1 MGRDQVGVDG
11 AAAVAVRDVVC
22 RFGSLAAVDDV
33 SLEVE
38 QGQFLSLL
46 GPSGCGKTTLLR
58 IVAGLQ
64 RQTSGTVEV
73 AGRDVSRVP
82 AHKRPVGLVFQ
93 RYALFP
99 HKTVAENVAFSLM
112 LQRRPKDEIARR
124 VDAMLELVRLGGFGH
139 RRIDSLSGGQAQRVA
154 LARALVSDPPVLLL
168 DEPLAA
174 LDLKLRQAMHVEL
187 REIQR
192 RVGSTFVYVTHDQEE
207 ALVLSD
213 RVVLMSNGR
222 VVQDGPPR
230 DVYQRPRTLFAAT
243 FLGEANLFEAADVTR
258 DGDRVLAEAGGIRF
272 AMRSG
277 GGTPDGARTVCL
289 RPERIVVSA
298 AGGGAATD
306 VNVAAGTVERVTFL
320 GPLVR
325 YAVRVGDREVLV
337 ERPAGE
343 GAPPHDEGDAV
354 ELRWDDEAAVLV
366 AADA

>member
-1 MGRDQVGVDG
+1 M
-11 AAAVAVRDVVC
+11 
-22 RFGSLAAVDDV
+22 
-33 SLEVE
+33 
-38 QGQFLSLL
+38 
-46 GPSGCGKTTLLR
+46 
-58 IVAGLQ
+58 
-64 RQTSGTVEV
+64 
-73 AGRDVSRVP
+73 P

-112 LQRRPKDEIARR
+112 LQRRPKDEVARR
-124 VDAMLELVRLGGFGH
+124 VDADARARAARRLRRPPH
-139 RRIDSLSGGQAQRVA
+139 RQLSGGQAQRVA

-207 ALVLSD
+207 ALVLCD

-243 FLGEANLFEAADVTR
+243 FLGEANLFEAADVAR

-289 RPERIVVSA
+289 RPERIVVATS
-298 AGGGAATD
+298 GGGAATD
-306 VNVAAGTVERVTFL
+306 VNV
-320 GPLVR
+320 
-325 YAVRVGDREVLV
+325 GDGHGRARDVP
-337 ERPAGE
+337 RPARALRRARRRPG
-343 GAPPHDEGDAV
+343 GARRATGRRGSAAPRRGRRGRAA
-354 ELRWDDEAAVLV
+354 WDDEAAVLV